1 MVSVVALW
9 VLAARQSSKSDFLQ
23 LTSGWEYED
32 GMNLLS
38 VTRLPLL
45 VGEARGFA
53 PPSCDEFAFSWTSS
67 LFNIYTGGA
76 KRYIEIWV
84 DYEATAALP
93 LLGSIYSTAWKINSA
108 NFSLLDFIH

>member
-1 MVSVVALW
+1 
-9 VLAARQSSKSDFLQ
+9 
-23 LTSGWEYED
+23 
-32 GMNLLS
+32 MNLLS

-76 KRYIEIWV
+76 KRYNEIWV